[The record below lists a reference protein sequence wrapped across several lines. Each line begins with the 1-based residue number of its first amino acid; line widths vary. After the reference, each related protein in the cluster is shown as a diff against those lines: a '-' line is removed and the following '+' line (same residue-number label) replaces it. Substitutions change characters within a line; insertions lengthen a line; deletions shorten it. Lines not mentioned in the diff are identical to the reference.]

1 MLLEVSELFEEV
13 IEEQLKMAERE
24 VPPMFRR
31 WFSDGQQAENMLRYM
46 KWDDGIM
53 GQCFIFMFRIICLKG
68 CFIFKPWKWR
78 SWDEMAIMGWW
89 SSDVFWGWNHQAMCP
104 EIFCSIHCELKA
116 LDEVALQGLQNPNG
130 PTSLA
135 LRWPNKSRKDQTCL
149 FGSIMFEHAKQKLW
163 AVLRFGPIHSF

>member
-13 IEEQLKMAERE
+13 VEEQLKMAVRE

-68 CFIFKPWKWR
+68 CFIFKHGNG
-78 SWDEMAIMGWW
+78 MGWNGNGMMILW
-89 SSDVFWGWNHQAMCP
+89 CFLGLKPPMCP

>member
-1 MLLEVSELFEEV
+1 MCIIIDIVQYSIVRTLYILFRHVLMFFVVVWCIILYILLLYIHLFGNLYTHILHVFIFWYYSPFLCFLFPILILILFSCVPMLLEVSELFEEV

-78 SWDEMAIMGWW
+78 SWDEMAIMG
-89 SSDVFWGWNHQAMCP
+89 
-104 EIFCSIHCELKA
+104 
-116 LDEVALQGLQNPNG
+116 
-130 PTSLA
+130 
-135 LRWPNKSRKDQTCL
+135 
-149 FGSIMFEHAKQKLW
+149 
-163 AVLRFGPIHSF
+163 

>member
-13 IEEQLKMAERE
+13 VEEQLKMAVRE

-68 CFIFKPWKWR
+68 CFIFKPWKWDGMKWQ
-78 SWDEMAIMGWW
+78 WDDDPLMFFGVETTKRCVPRFFAASTA
-89 SSDVFWGWNHQAMCP
+89 SSRP
-104 EIFCSIHCELKA
+104 
-116 LDEVALQGLQNPNG
+116 
-130 PTSLA
+130 
-135 LRWPNKSRKDQTCL
+135 
-149 FGSIMFEHAKQKLW
+149 
-163 AVLRFGPIHSF
+163 